1 MKLILT
7 SDVEPLG
14 KKGDVVDVAEG
25 YARNFLLPRSF
36 AIKANP
42 GALEKAEKTREAR
55 VEAEQR
61 AREAAENIAQQLA
74 GTRVVIAAHAGDEG
88 QLYGSVTVNDIIEG
102 INRFTGV
109 QLDRHQLEAPEKPIK
124 DIGLHEIQI
133 KLHPEVEFPIT
144 LDVIPA

>member
-7 SDVEPLG
+7 KDVPSLG
-14 KKGDVVDVAEG
+14 KKGDVVEVAKG
-25 YARNFLLPRSF
+25 YARNYLLPRKF
-36 AIKANP
+36 AIEANP
-42 GALEKAEKTREAR
+42 GALEAAEKIRQAR
-55 VEAEQR
+55 VEAEEK
-61 AREAAENIAQQLA
+61 ARRAAEGVAQQLA

-88 QLYGSVTVNDIIEG
+88 QLYGSVSVSDVIEG

-109 QLDRHQLEAPEKPIK
+109 ELERNQVVVEKPIK
-124 DIGLHEIQI
+124 EIGLHEVII